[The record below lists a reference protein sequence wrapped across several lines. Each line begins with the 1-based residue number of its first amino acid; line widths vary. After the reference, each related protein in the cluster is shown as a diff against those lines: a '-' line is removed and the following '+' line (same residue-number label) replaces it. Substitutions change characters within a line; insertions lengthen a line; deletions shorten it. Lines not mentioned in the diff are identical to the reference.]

1 MLIRRP
7 ASQVYDAF
15 IDPTVTSKF
24 CFTRSS
30 GKLVRAEKFTCY
42 WDMYGAAAPVEV
54 LELEKDQRILIGWPS
69 PVEWV
74 FSPRGKDAT
83 FVTITASGFTGTVD
97 EQVSG
102 AIDSMGG
109 FSLISFAITTL
120 ITMSKI
126 TPDRLM
132 PSS

>member
-1 MLIRRP
+1 
-7 ASQVYDAF
+7 
-15 IDPTVTSKF
+15 
-24 CFTRSS
+24 
-30 GKLVRAEKFTCY
+30 
-42 WDMYGAAAPVEV
+42 MYGAAAPVEV

-83 FVTITASGFTGTVD
+83 FVTITASGFTGTAD